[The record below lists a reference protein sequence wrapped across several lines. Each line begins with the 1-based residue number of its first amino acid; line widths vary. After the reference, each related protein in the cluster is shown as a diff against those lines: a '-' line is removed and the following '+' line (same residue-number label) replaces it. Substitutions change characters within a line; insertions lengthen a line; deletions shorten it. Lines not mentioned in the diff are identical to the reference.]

1 IDTWGVDYGFLDKEG
16 NLLGYP
22 YHYRDVR
29 TNDVF
34 EAAYQV
40 VPTEEMYA
48 RTGTQQIRFNTLFQ
62 LYIDATENN
71 LAYREADTVLM
82 MADLFAY
89 LLTGKKAA
97 EYSLASTTQM
107 MNPVTHE
114 WDYELIKKMG
124 IRTDILP
131 EIIPAGSIYGNLLPD
146 LCEELGCNSVPVIAV
161 CTHDTGSAVAAVP
174 SDREDFCYISCG
186 TWSLMGIENKEPCL
200 SEEAQKQNFTNEG
213 GFDYSIRFLKNIM
226 GLWIIQECRRQ
237 WQREGIEISF
247 AEIAAQAE
255 ASACTS
261 MVDPDDAS
269 FELPGDMPERIRE
282 YCRKTGQEV
291 PESIGDI
298 GRVVYTS
305 LAMKYRYTLENIAK
319 ITGKSYG
326 SIHIV
331 GGGCNATML
340 CRLAADCCNVPV
352 YAGPGEATALGNIAV
367 QLIALGELKDLKDA
381 RAAVARSEKLAV
393 YQPQTDM
400 SALYAKFLQIIGA

>member
-1 IDTWGVDYGFLDKEG
+1 MLNWKPED
-16 NLLGYP
+16 P
-22 YHYRDVR
+22 SAYRDVQTIWNYEHSALKKSPR
-29 TNDVF
+29 QRLERLWRSSRDN
-34 EAAYQV
+34 
-40 VPTEEMYA
+40 A
-48 RTGTQQIRFNTLFQ
+48 RTPVQWS
-62 LYIDATENN
+62 DAPY
-71 LAYREADTVLM
+71 AG
-82 MADLFAY
+82 F
-89 LLTGKKAA
+89 
-97 EYSLASTTQM
+97 STTQPWIGV
-107 MNPVTHE
+107 NPNYTWLNVMEQEQDPDEVILKPGNTGAKV
-114 WDYELIKKMG
+114 IKV
-124 IRTDILP
+124 
-131 EIIPAGSIYGNLLPD
+131 AS
-146 LCEELGCNSVPVIAV
+146 
-161 CTHDTGSAVAAVP
+161 HDTASAVLAVP
-174 SDREDFCYISCG
+174 AEDEDFLYISSG

-255 ASACTS
+255 ASACAS

-291 PESIGDI
+291 HESIGDI